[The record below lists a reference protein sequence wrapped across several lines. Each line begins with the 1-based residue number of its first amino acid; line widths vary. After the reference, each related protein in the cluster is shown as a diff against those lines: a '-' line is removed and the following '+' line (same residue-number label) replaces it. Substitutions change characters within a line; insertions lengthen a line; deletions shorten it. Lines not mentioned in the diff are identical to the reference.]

1 VARAR
6 ARAAFSIWN
15 WQAGFTACLQ
25 PTNRECRKWPQMKKH
40 PAHFKNSTMKLTKK
54 PTALLLALFAALAPA
69 CNKVEEAP
77 AAPKV
82 QAKEEPPAPPAQA
95 AGKPRKLTAKEL
107 SEKQQQF
114 NKLDTDKSGSLVL
127 EEYLSIVD
135 IPERIVHFKRL
146 DANENG
152 SLTFEE
158 FSTPP
163 HINGR

>member
-1 VARAR
+1 
-6 ARAAFSIWN
+6 
-15 WQAGFTACLQ
+15 
-25 PTNRECRKWPQMKKH
+25 
-40 PAHFKNSTMKLTKK
+40 MKLTKILA
-54 PTALLLALFAALAPA
+54 ALFLALFAALSPS
-69 CNKVEEAP
+69 CKKVEEAP
-77 AAPKV
+77 EAPKV
-82 QAKEEPPAPPAQA
+82 QVKEESSAPKAQLA
-95 AGKPRKLTAKEL
+95 EKPRTPTAKEL
-107 SEKQQQF
+107 SEKQLQF
-114 NKLDTDKSGSLVL
+114 NKLDTDKNGSLIL

>member
-1 VARAR
+1 MPEM
-6 ARAAFSIWN
+6 AANEKSP
-15 WQAGFTACLQ
+15 AQ
-25 PTNRECRKWPQMKKH
+25 PN
-40 PAHFKNSTMKLTKK
+40 AHFKNFTMKLTNK
-54 PTALLLALFAALAPA
+54 PTALLLALFAGLAPA

-77 AAPKV
+77 APPPKA
-82 QAKEEPPAPPAQA
+82 QAKEESPAPPAQA

-114 NKLDTDKSGSLVL
+114 NKLDTNKNGSLVL
-127 EEYLSIVD
+127 KEYLSIFD
-135 IPERIVHFKRL
+135 TSERVVHFKRL

-163 HINGR
+163 HLNGR

>member
-1 VARAR
+1 
-6 ARAAFSIWN
+6 
-15 WQAGFTACLQ
+15 
-25 PTNRECRKWPQMKKH
+25 
-40 PAHFKNSTMKLTKK
+40 MKLTKI
-54 PTALLLALFAALAPA
+54 PAALFLALFAALSPS
-69 CNKVEEAP
+69 CKKVEEAP
-77 AAPKV
+77 EAPKV
-82 QAKEEPPAPPAQA
+82 QVKEESFAPKAQVA
-95 AGKPRKLTAKEL
+95 DKPRTPTAKEL

>member
-1 VARAR
+1 
-6 ARAAFSIWN
+6 
-15 WQAGFTACLQ
+15 
-25 PTNRECRKWPQMKKH
+25 
-40 PAHFKNSTMKLTKK
+40 MKLTNK

-69 CNKVEEAP
+69 CNKIEEAP

-82 QAKEEPPAPPAQA
+82 QAEEESPAPPAQP

-114 NKLDTDKSGSLVL
+114 NKLDTDKNGSLVL

-135 IPERIVHFKRL
+135 IPERVGHFKRL

>member
-1 VARAR
+1 VARAQ
-6 ARAAFSIWN
+6 ARATFPKYKMNPLI
-15 WQAGFTACLQ
+15 
-25 PTNRECRKWPQMKKH
+25 
-40 PAHFKNSTMKLTKK
+40 KK
-54 PTALLLALFAALAPA
+54 PSFLFLALCAALAPA
-69 CNKVEEAP
+69 CNKIEEAP

-82 QAKEEPPAPPAQA
+82 QAKEETPAPTAQA
-95 AGKPRKLTAKEL
+95 AGKPRTPTAKEL
-107 SEKQQQF
+107 SEKQLQF
-114 NKLDTDKSGSLVL
+114 NKLDTDNNGSLIL

-135 IPERIVHFKRL
+135 IPERVGHFKRL